1 MILESVAV
9 SFKSEQWPSTSPSL
23 TEHLSEDWYAEVDE
37 KLTEQNNHFKHG
49 AMLA

>member
-1 MILESVAV
+1 MAKIFKSVAV
-9 SFKSEQWPSTSPSL
+9 LIQVCTECTSL

-37 KLTEQNNHFKHG
+37 KLPEQNNYFKHG